1 MDWVLYPNFSETE
14 LRCKHTRQCAMHP
27 DFMARLQKLR
37 TTFGKPMIIS
47 SGYRHPTHPVEAR
60 KASPGAHALGRA
72 VDVAVEREDAYRL
85 VAFAL
90 MHGFTGIGV
99 KQKGGGR
106 FIHLDDVPPGVLPRP
121 TIWSY

>member
-1 MDWVLYPNFSETE
+1 MNWNAYPNFSEAE
-14 LRCKHTRQCAMHP
+14 FRCKHTRQCTMHP

-37 TTFGKPMIIS
+37 VTFGKPMVIS
-47 SGYRHPTHPVEAR
+47 SGYRDPTHPVEAR
-60 KASPGAHALGRA
+60 KASPGAHAMGRA
-72 VDVAVEREDAYRL
+72 ADVAVAGEDAYRL

-99 KQKGGGR
+99 QQKGGGR